1 VSSDV
6 KATIE
11 SINELSQILLAQ
23 FDIQR
28 ESTEGNVAQQT
39 STELSAD
46 SATTNQYSDEKLLH
60 LVASRDALIRQLF
73 ERYNQ
78 AQLSAELVL
87 INEMVSLDQQ
97 LTSKSLQNKQA
108 LSAQVL
114 KLRKNKKITNLYQKA
129 NQNLSRKY

>member
-87 INEMVSLDQQ
+87 INEMVSLDNQ
-97 LTSKSLQNKQA
+97 LTSNSQRNRQA
-108 LSAQVL
+108 LAEQVIKL
-114 KLRKNKKITNLYQKA
+114 KKSKKVTNLYQK
-129 NQNLSRKY
+129 Y